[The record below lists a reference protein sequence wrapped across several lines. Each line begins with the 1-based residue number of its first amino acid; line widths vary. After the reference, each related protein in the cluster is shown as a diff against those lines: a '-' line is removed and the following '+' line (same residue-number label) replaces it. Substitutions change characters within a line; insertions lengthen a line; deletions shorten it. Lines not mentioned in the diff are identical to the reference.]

1 MTTERLCVDLTGIG
15 FRVGILVARHLAM
28 ERCMKPAIRSTH
40 LAGLL
45 AVALS
50 GPAARADDVADF
62 YRGRPITLIAGFN
75 VGGGADAYARIIAR
89 HLGRHI
95 PGGPAVVVKNMQGAG
110 SVLAANHVF
119 NVSPKDGSEIGLF
132 AGNIVVDPVIGGVPF
147 KYDARSFSW
156 IGAPASET
164 NICVASSGSVFKTI
178 DDTFKT
184 EMVTGTAGTSTYDF
198 PVVLNNVLGTR
209 LKLVK
214 GYAGSAA
221 LRLAMERGE
230 IDGFCGVTL
239 DSMRTAGLTDAKA
252 NILVQIALKRNPA
265 LSAVPFVM
273 DYAKREEDRQVLRLV
288 FGWLDLERPL
298 AAPPGTPADR
308 VRALRL
314 GFDETMKDPA
324 LLAEA
329 AQASLSIDPMD
340 AAAITS
346 FIDEVYQTPPAI
358 AAKAAKFLGRGPP

>member
-1 MTTERLCVDLTGIG
+1 
-15 FRVGILVARHLAM
+15 
-28 ERCMKPAIRSTH
+28 MKPGLGLAR
-40 LAGLL
+40 LAGL
-45 AVALS
+45 VWIVLS
-50 GPAARADDVADF
+50 GPNARADDIADF
-62 YRGRPITLIAGFN
+62 YRGRTISLIAGFN
-75 VGGGADAYARIIAR
+75 VGGGADAYARVIAR
-89 HLGRHI
+89 HLGAHI
-95 PGGPAVVVKNMQGAG
+95 AGGPAVVVKNMQGAG
-110 SVLAANHVF
+110 SMLAANHVF

-132 AGNIVVDPVIGGVPF
+132 AGNIVVDPVIGGVPSQ
-147 KYDARSFSW
+147 YDARRFNW
-156 IGAPASET
+156 IGAPASES
-164 NICVASSGSVFKTI
+164 NICVASPASVFKSI

-239 DSMRTAGLTDAKA
+239 DSMRLAGLADGKV
-252 NILVQIALKRNPA
+252 NILLQIALKRNPA
-265 LSAVPFVM
+265 LAGVPFVM

-298 AAPPGTPADR
+298 AAPPGTPAER
-308 VRALRL
+308 VAALRA
-314 GFDETMKDPA
+314 GFDATMRDPA
-324 LLAEA
+324 LLADA

-340 AAAITS
+340 GSAIAR
-346 FIDEVYQTPPAI
+346 FVEEAYRTPPAV
-358 AAKAAKFLGRGPP
+358 AARAARLLGRAAP

>member
-1 MTTERLCVDLTGIG
+1 
-15 FRVGILVARHLAM
+15 M
-28 ERCMKPAIRSTH
+28 ERRMKLATSLAP
-40 LAGLL
+40 LAGLIL
-45 AVALS
+45 VALS
-50 GPAARADDVADF
+50 GPAARADDTADF
-62 YRGRPITLIAGFN
+62 YRGRTITLVAGFN
-75 VGGGADAYARIIAR
+75 VGGGADAYARMIAR
-89 HLGRHI
+89 HLGAHV
-95 PGGPAVVVKNMQGAG
+95 PGNPAVVVKNMQGAG

-119 NVSPKDGSEIGLF
+119 NVAPKDGSEIGLF
-132 AGNIVVDPVIGGVPF
+132 AGNIVVDPVIGGVPS
-147 KYDARSFSW
+147 KYDARRFNW

-164 NICVASSGSVFKTI
+164 NICVASSAGAFKTI

-184 EMVTGTAGTSTYDF
+184 EMVTGAAGTSTYDF

-239 DSMRTAGLTDAKA
+239 DSMRTAGVTDGKV
-252 NILVQIALKRNPA
+252 NILVQIALKKNPA
-265 LSAVPFVM
+265 LAGVPFVM
-273 DYAKREEDRQVLRLV
+273 DYAKGEEDRQVLRLV

-314 GFDETMKDPA
+314 AFDETMKDPA

-329 AQASLSIDPMD
+329 AQASLSIDPMG
-340 AAAITS
+340 AAAITG
-346 FIDEVYQTPPAI
+346 FIDEVYRTPPAV
-358 AAKAAKFLGRGPP
+358 AAKAAKFLGRGQP